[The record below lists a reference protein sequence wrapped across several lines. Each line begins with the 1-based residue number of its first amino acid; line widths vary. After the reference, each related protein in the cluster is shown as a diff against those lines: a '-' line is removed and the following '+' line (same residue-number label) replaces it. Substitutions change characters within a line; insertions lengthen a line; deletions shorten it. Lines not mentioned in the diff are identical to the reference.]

1 VIKTSDTVT
10 GEEGNQ
16 IIMLCYKSAICY

>member
-16 IIMLCYKSAICY
+16 IIMLCHKSVICY